1 MWPYVD
7 VQGKILQNTYMPEMW
22 RGDLMDEMEIKDFKN
37 YMFDELRL
45 SPSTINDTLRRMP
58 YIENKSK
65 SMERDDLQELVRI
78 VCDTKSNKTANEYIK
93 IINRWLRF
101 KNEKPV
107 KYFKEYASFTV
118 KICTPDAK
126 ERLLMAASR
135 QGPREKAI
143 FYLLFGTGV
152 RLGEA
157 VNLKLQNIKNDRIFV
172 TGKGQK
178 EREIFLP
185 TESRNALDEYL
196 LVRTPGKT
204 ASDKD
209 FLFTTKAGRKMTYDY
224 FRNLCK
230 LVAMN
235 AGVKFH
241 PHMARHTYAT
251 ELLQAG
257 MGVAYVSKLLGH
269 ENLSS
274 TQIYLHPSQQDAIFQ
289 ASQIN
294 LFENQN
300 KNKYQNHNDLDHK
313 DRLGFGPK

>member
-1 MWPYVD
+1 M
-7 VQGKILQNTYMPEMW
+7 QN
-22 RGDLMDEMEIKDFKN
+22 IVIIFK
-37 YMFDELRL
+37 
-45 SPSTINDTLRRMP
+45 
-58 YIENKSK
+58 
-65 SMERDDLQELVRI
+65 
-78 VCDTKSNKTANEYIK
+78 
-93 IINRWLRF
+93 
-101 KNEKPV
+101 
-107 KYFKEYASFTV
+107 SFTV
-118 KICTPDAK
+118 KICTSDTK
-126 ERLLMAASR
+126 EKLLIAASR

-143 FYLLFGTGV
+143 FYLLFGTGI

-230 LVAMN
+230 FVAMN

-289 ASQIN
+289 ASRIN

>member
-1 MWPYVD
+1 
-7 VQGKILQNTYMPEMW
+7 MPTLW
-22 RGDLMDEMEIKDFKN
+22 RGDIMDEREIKDFKN
-37 YMFDELRL
+37 YMIDEMRL
-45 SPSTINDTLRRMP
+45 SPSTVKDTLRRLP
-58 YIENKSK
+58 YIENKTK
-65 SMERDDLQELVRI
+65 SMERDDLQELVRMEWN
-78 VCDTKSNKTANEYIK
+78 TKSNKTANEYIK

-101 KNEKPV
+101 KNEKPL
-107 KYFKEYASFTV
+107 KYFKEYESFTV

-126 ERLLMAASR
+126 QKLLIAATR
-135 QGPREKAI
+135 QGPREKVI
-143 FYLLFGTGV
+143 FYLLFGTGI

-185 TESRNALDEYL
+185 SESRNALDEYL

-230 LVAMN
+230 FVAMN

-294 LFENQN
+294 LFEYQN

>member
-1 MWPYVD
+1 MD
-7 VQGKILQNTYMPEMW
+7 IQSKIQHKAHMPTLW
-22 RGDLMDEMEIKDFKN
+22 RGDIMDEREIKDFKN
-37 YMFDELRL
+37 YMIDEMRL
-45 SPSTINDTLRRMP
+45 SPSTVKDTLRRLP
-58 YIENKSK
+58 YIENKTK
-65 SMERDDLQELVRI
+65 SMERDDLQELVRMEWN
-78 VCDTKSNKTANEYIK
+78 TKSNKTANEYIK

-101 KNEKPV
+101 KNEKPL
-107 KYFKEYASFTV
+107 KYFKEYESFTV

-126 ERLLMAASR
+126 QKLLIAATR
-135 QGPREKAI
+135 QGPREKVI
-143 FYLLFGTGV
+143 FYLLFGTGI

-185 TESRNALDEYL
+185 SESRNALDEYL

-230 LVAMN
+230 FVAMN

-294 LFENQN
+294 LFEYQN

>member
-1 MWPYVD
+1 
-7 VQGKILQNTYMPEMW
+7 
-22 RGDLMDEMEIKDFKN
+22 MDEKEIKDFKN
-37 YMFDELRL
+37 YMIDEMRL
-45 SPSTINDTLRRMP
+45 SPSTVTDTLRRLP

-78 VCDTKSNKTANEYIK
+78 EWNTRSNKTANEYIK

-101 KNEKPV
+101 KNEKPL
-107 KYFKEYASFTV
+107 KYFKEYESFTV

-126 ERLLMAASR
+126 EKLLTAASR
-135 QGPREKAI
+135 QGPREKAM

-185 TESRNALDEYL
+185 PESRNALDEYL
-196 LVRTPGKT
+196 LVRTPGKS
-204 ASDKD
+204 AADKD
-209 FLFTTKAGRKMTYDY
+209 FLFTTKVGRKMTYDY
-224 FRNLCK
+224 FRQLCK
-230 LVAMN
+230 YVAMN

-251 ELLQAG
+251 ELLLAG

>member
-1 MWPYVD
+1 M
-7 VQGKILQNTYMPEMW
+7 INENEL
-22 RGDLMDEMEIKDFKN
+22 RDFKN
-37 YMFDELRL
+37 YMIDELRL
-45 SPSTINDTLRRMP
+45 SPSTVNDTLRRMP
-58 YIENKSK
+58 YIDNKSK
-65 SMERDDLQELVRI
+65 SMERDDLQELVRLEWN
-78 VCDTKSNKTANEYIK
+78 TKSNKTANEYIK

-101 KNEKPV
+101 KNEKPL
-107 KYFKEYASFTV
+107 KYFKEYESFTV
-118 KICTPDAK
+118 KICTPDSK
-126 ERLLMAASR
+126 QKLLMAATR

-143 FYLLFGTGV
+143 FYLLFGTGI

-157 VNLKLQNIKNDRIFV
+157 VNLKLQDIKNDRIFV

-209 FLFTTKAGRKMTYDY
+209 FLFTTQAGRKMTYDY

-274 TQIYLHPSQQDAIFQ
+274 TQIDLHPSQQDAIFQ